1 MILKVGQEVMIES
14 DLNYHPSMLAI
25 RNTFPD
31 VQLCLLENVGCFL
44 LNTCTLLTQM
54 VTSCGHFPPVAEC

>member
-1 MILKVGQEVMIES
+1 MIVKVGQEVMIES
-14 DLNYHPSMLAI
+14 DLSYHPSMLVI

-44 LNTCTLLTQM
+44 LNTCTLLT
-54 VTSCGHFPPVAEC
+54 